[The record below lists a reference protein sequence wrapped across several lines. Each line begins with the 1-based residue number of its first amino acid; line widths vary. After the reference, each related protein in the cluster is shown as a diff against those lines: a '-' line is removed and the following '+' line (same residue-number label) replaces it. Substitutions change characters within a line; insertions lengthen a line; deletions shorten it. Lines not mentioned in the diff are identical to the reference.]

1 MFNHK
6 LLKLNNLSLCLQ
18 KLEDSLVIT
27 DWKFILFLKFSA
39 LILVLDIR
47 GSALQF
53 LSIQNTRYHTDGCF
67 LGKFDAFHLFDFFF
81 CWHFFEVWNDLIDYV
96 MSFFFTEIYLEVF
109 IVKLLFEFHLNKFL
123 HLILKIFYVI
133 FVEFNL
139 SKGPVKF
146 KN

>member
-1 MFNHK
+1 
-6 LLKLNNLSLCLQ
+6 
-18 KLEDSLVIT
+18 
-27 DWKFILFLKFSA
+27 
-39 LILVLDIR
+39 
-47 GSALQF
+47 
-53 LSIQNTRYHTDGCF
+53 
-67 LGKFDAFHLFDFFF
+67 
-81 CWHFFEVWNDLIDYV
+81 

-139 SKGPVKF
+139 SECPVKF